1 MGVTATGRFDLGF
14 RARFCDMPIRV
25 VVGGYA
31 GVPMTP
37 EFLIASSK
45 VAAVVSDP
53 RQQDNPIVACN
64 EAFMQLTGY
73 SREEIIGRN
82 CRFLRGERTEPEQT
96 AMLREAVAESRPV
109 MVELINYRK
118 DGSAFRNAV
127 MIAPLFD
134 EQGELAY
141 FLGSQMAID
150 DSGAS
155 RHEQA
160 RARVEA
166 LTRRQRQILEALAK
180 GRLNKQ
186 IAWELDLTERTIK
199 MHRAAMLRALE
210 VRTVAEAI
218 RIAIEAGL

>member
-1 MGVTATGRFDLGF
+1 MS
-14 RARFCDMPIRV
+14 
-25 VVGGYA
+25 
-31 GVPMTP
+31 P
-37 EFLIASSK
+37 ESLIATSK

-53 RQQDNPIVACN
+53 RQPDNPIVACN

-73 SREEIIGRN
+73 SKEEILGRN
-82 CRFLRGERTEPEQT
+82 CRFLRGDRTEPEQT
-96 AMLREAVAESRPV
+96 AMLREAVAQSRPA
-109 MVELINYRK
+109 MVELINYKK
-118 DGSAFRNAV
+118 DGTPFRNAV

-134 EQGELAY
+134 EKGELAY

-160 RARVEA
+160 RALVEG
-166 LTRRQRQILEALAK
+166 LSRRQRQILEALAK

-186 IAWELDLTERTIK
+186 IAYELDLAERTIK
-199 MHRAAMLRALE
+199 MHRAAMLRALG

>member
-1 MGVTATGRFDLGF
+1 MS
-14 RARFCDMPIRV
+14 
-25 VVGGYA
+25 
-31 GVPMTP
+31 P
-37 EFLIASSK
+37 ESLIATSK

-53 RQQDNPIVACN
+53 RQPDNPIVACN

-73 SREEIIGRN
+73 SKEEILGRN
-82 CRFLRGERTEPEQT
+82 CRFLRGDRTEPEQT
-96 AMLREAVAESRPV
+96 AMLREAVAQSRPV
-109 MVELINYRK
+109 MVELINYKK
-118 DGSAFRNAV
+118 DGTPFRNAV

-134 EQGELAY
+134 EKGELAY

-160 RARVEA
+160 RALVEG
-166 LTRRQRQILEALAK
+166 LSRRQRQILEALAK

-186 IAWELDLTERTIK
+186 IAYELDLTERTIK
-199 MHRAAMLRALE
+199 MHRAAMLRALG